1 MPIKENFTFI
11 DLFSGIGGFH
21 QALASF
27 GGQCVLASDI
37 DKECIKVYKA
47 NYGMDSGHNVRDIKD
62 EDVPDHDVLCA
73 GFPCQAFSKA
83 GKQLGFYDQTRGT
96 LFFEVARILK
106 AKHPKYIMLE
116 NVRNLVSHDDGNTFH
131 VIRQTLHDLGY
142 RLEAEPRIL
151 SPYQFGVPQIRERVY
166 ILGVYDPKHV
176 DKPLEIKLPKL
187 MEKSD
192 NSIDSVLEENADPSY
207 GITKHQEEVLQ
218 AWDDF
223 YRGIDMKVI
232 GFPVWVAYFK
242 RKATTDM
249 PDWKQDFVN
258 KNNKLYQDNKKFID
272 TWLKTHNNLKDW
284 TPSERKFEWQ
294 AGTTEDSIW
303 KCLIQYR
310 PSGIR
315 VKKPDCFPALV
326 AIVQT
331 PIIGKYRRKMT
342 VREEARL
349 QSFPDSFVPADNHQ
363 VAYKQFGNSVN
374 VKVLQILFEALT
386 KRY

>member
-1 MPIKENFTFI
+1 MPIKANFTFI

-27 GGQCVLASDI
+27 GGRCVLASDI

-47 NYGMDSGHNVRDIKD
+47 NYGIDSGHNVRDIKD

-116 NVRNLVSHDDGNTFH
+116 NVRNLVSHDGGNTFH
-131 VIRQTLHDLGY
+131 VIRRTLHDLAY

-151 SPYQFGVPQIRERVY
+151 SPYQFGIPQIRERVY
-166 ILGVYDPKHV
+166 ILGVYDPKRA
-176 DKPLEIKLPKL
+176 DQPLEIKLPKL

-192 NSIDSVLEENADPSY
+192 NSIDSVLEKNADPSY
-207 GITKHQEEVLQ
+207 RISAHQEQVLQ

-223 YRGIDMKVI
+223 YHGINMKVI

-242 RKATTDM
+242 HKATPDM
-249 PDWKQDFVN
+249 PDWKQDFIQKNNRLYQENKTFIDSWLKAN
-258 KNNKLYQDNKKFID
+258 KN
-272 TWLKTHNNLKDW
+272 LKEW

-294 AGTTEDSIW
+294 AGTAEDSIW

-349 QSFPDSFVPADNHQ
+349 QSFPDGFIPSSNRLL
-363 VAYKQFGNSVN
+363 AYQQFGNSVN
-374 VKVLQILFEALT
+374 VSVLRVLFSCLT
-386 KRY
+386 NKY